1 MGTRDDIGRFRLRL
15 IGIVGGAVVLM
26 VILLLLPRG
35 EVPLPSPEHR
45 VEVIARNLAVP
56 WSIDMDHD
64 DGIIYFTERVGR
76 LNTIGRDGTISTIYS
91 REVASVG
98 EGGMLGLALDPEFKS
113 NGYIYLYYTYSTE
126 AGLFNR
132 VVRLERVDD
141 GNYREHVL
149 LDGIPGGEVHNGG
162 RIKFGPDGMLY
173 ITTGDAGKA
182 ELAQDVNSLAGK
194 ILRINKDGSIP
205 EDNPFSN
212 AVYSYGHRN
221 PQGLAW
227 HPTSKNLYAT
237 EHGPVAND
245 EINLIRKGAN
255 YGWPIEV
262 CSKAERYEKPILCY
276 TVSIAPAGA
285 VFADYAGNTS
295 LFYTT
300 LRGQHVE
307 RIIFDEDENITR
319 IENFL
324 TGLGRVR
331 DVYASKDGYLYIATS
346 NRDGRG
352 IPIGDD
358 DRIVR
363 VRLTD
368 ITG

>member
-1 MGTRDDIGRFRLRL
+1 MVMNRLL
-15 IGIVGGAVVLM
+15 ITGIIVGAAFM
-26 VILLLLPRG
+26 ALLLVLPRG
-35 EVPLPSPEHR
+35 NLPLPEPEQR
-45 VEVIARNLAVP
+45 LEVIAKNLEVP
-56 WSIDMDHD
+56 WSMDMDD
-64 DGIIYFTERVGR
+64 DNGILYFTERVGR
-76 LNTIGRDGTISTIYS
+76 LNMIDNKDGTVRTIYA
-91 REVASVG
+91 REVARIG
-98 EGGMLGLALDPEFKS
+98 EAGMLGLALDPEFKS
-113 NGYIYLYYTYSTE
+113 NGYIYLYYTYSTNE
-126 AGLFNR
+126 GLFNR

-149 LDGIPGGEVHNGG
+149 LDGIPGGEIHNGG

-194 ILRINKDGSIP
+194 ILRIRKDGSIP

-227 HPTSKNLYAT
+227 HPKSNNLYAT
-237 EHGPVAND
+237 EHGPVAED
-245 EINLIRKGAN
+245 EINIIRKGSN
-255 YGWPIEV
+255 YGWPIET
-262 CSKAERYEKPILCY
+262 CSKAEMHEKPILCY

-285 VFADYAGNTS
+285 AFAEYDASIS
-295 LFYTT
+295 LFYAT

-307 RIIFDEDENITR
+307 RVILDEDESIAR

-331 DVYASKDGYLYIATS
+331 DVYFSKDGYLYIATS

-352 IPIGDD
+352 IPAGDD
-358 DRIVR
+358 DKIVR
-363 VRLTD
+363 VRLR
-368 ITG
+368 ISE

>member
-1 MGTRDDIGRFRLRL
+1 MMMNRLL
-15 IGIVGGAVVLM
+15 IAGLIAGATVM
-26 VILLLLPRG
+26 ALLLTVPRG
-35 EVPLPSPEHR
+35 GIPLPEPEKR
-45 VEVIARNLAVP
+45 LEVIARNLEVP
-56 WSIDMDHD
+56 WSMDMDHD
-64 DGIIYFTERVGR
+64 DGILYFTERVGR
-76 LNTIGRDGTISTIYS
+76 LNIIDKDGNIRTIYS
-91 REVASVG
+91 REVANIG
-98 EGGMLGLALDPEFKS
+98 EAGLLGLALDPEFKS

-126 AGLFNR
+126 SGLFNR
-132 VVRLERVDD
+132 VVRLEKVGADGD

-149 LDGIPGGEVHNGG
+149 LDGIPGGEIHNGG

-173 ITTGDAGKA
+173 IATGDAGRA
-182 ELAQDVNSLAGK
+182 ELAQDTDSLAGK
-194 ILRINKDGSIP
+194 ILRIRKDGSIP
-205 EDNPFSN
+205 EDNPFNN

-221 PQGLAW
+221 VQGLAW

-245 EINLIRKGAN
+245 EINLIIKGAN

-262 CSKAERYEKPILCY
+262 CSKAERYERSILCY

-285 VFADYAGNTS
+285 AFAEYGGNTI
-295 LFYTT
+295 LFYAT

-307 RIIFDEDENITR
+307 KILFDKDESIVR

-331 DVYASKDGYLYIATS
+331 DVYVSKDGYLYIATS

-352 IPIGDD
+352 IPAGDD
-358 DRIVR
+358 DKIVR
-363 VRLTD
+363 VRLIDLTN
-368 ITG
+368 